1 MQWYLQ
7 GSWWCRTCRVHADAL
22 PASIAPALLHPSLLW
37 SPQAANHNR
46 SLGGAKR
53 VSCVSPRLT
62 ARKQHR
68 DVAWPRTP
76 QQLDSRRSWCRQGSV
91 CAFSRHCWPAQCHR
105 LRGRAQHRG
114 HDGRIQQ
121 REFTKPFGPCVRF
134 DVFVCLGV
142 AEHIPRDHEE
152 TFLRNVNCSAGDG
165 LILSWAPPGQSGT
178 GHVNLRSRADVI
190 ARLGALGFAV
200 DAAASRFLGDQAT
213 LHWFKRNMLALRRR
227 GQPSP
232 FALDA
237 PAVVEARGSVTTSDQ
252 STAEEPTASS
262 IVAALNKMRAGYAK
276 LEARLDELH
285 LRSTDVLLR
294 SAMDE
299 QLKGLHMLARV
310 APRIAAQS
318 T

>member
-1 MQWYLQ
+1 MRCLLRLLLLCYCIRPCCGRHKRPTTTGAWVVPNGFRAYHLD
-7 GSWWCRTCRVHADAL
+7 SPLAS
-22 PASIAPALLHPSLLW
+22 SIATLLG
-37 SPQAANHNR
+37 R
-46 SLGGAKR
+46 G
-53 VSCVSPRLT
+53 
-62 ARKQHR
+62 
-68 DVAWPRTP
+68 
-76 QQLDSRRSWCRQGSV
+76 RRSNLTVVDLGAGKGLYVRFLGTV
-91 CAFSRHCWPAQCHR
+91 G
-105 LRGRAQHRG
+105 LRNVTGYEGVHNIE
-114 HDGRIQQ
+114 DMTSGRIQQ

-299 QLKGLHMLARV
+299 QLKGLNMLARV